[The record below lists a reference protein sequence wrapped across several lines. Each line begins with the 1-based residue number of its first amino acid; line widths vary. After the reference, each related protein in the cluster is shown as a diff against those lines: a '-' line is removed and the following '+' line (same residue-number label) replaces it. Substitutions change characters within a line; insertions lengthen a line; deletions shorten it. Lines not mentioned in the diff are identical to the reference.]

1 MRSGH
6 QPKRDRE
13 ETFEL
18 AVGCSL
24 ALLGAAVGLG
34 FWVVVLWLAARLI
47 GVPATTAQIVGV
59 ALVVSAT
66 TSTWVARR

>member
-1 MRSGH
+1 MRSRR

-13 ETFEL
+13 MTFQL
-18 AVGCSL
+18 AVGCGL

-34 FWVVVLWLAARLI
+34 FWAVVLWLAARLI
-47 GVPATTAQIVGV
+47 GVPATSAQIIGV

-66 TSTWVARR
+66 TTTWAARR